1 MKPLI
6 LILLFTAGTAWAILL
21 TGCNSDSHSTNRSIN
36 KPADINFYLQS
47 EVKIDSV
54 LFANFT
60 QDREFQFMPYSD
72 TLNITLNDSI
82 NDLYFIKFYTGD
94 DAIMYQMWLDGKNLV
109 IKGKIADKFKP
120 DTVIGSSLFYRSLD
134 FRKKYKALI
143 ENGASADSINNFLFS
158 NLQQNIT
165 SPFSIEISSQLSHR
179 NTNNKEVLKKL
190 YDLLADQ
197 PEAIKQS
204 LNNPYKG
211 IEKVLTVNK
220 IALQDFQFYT
230 ADDKL
235 TAINTVKGKKYLLDL
250 WFIECAPCLA
260 DHKIMAGKREFLNSK
275 NVELIGI
282 SIDQEQAEWKNFI
295 AQKKYYWQNLREV
308 DDPDKKLRTHLL
320 ISVFPTYLLIDGEGN
335 ILQRS
340 NSYEEIEKHLE

>member
-1 MKPLI
+1 MKA
-6 LILLFTAGTAWAILL
+6 ILLFLTWAILL
-21 TGCNSDSHSTNRSIN
+21 TGCKSGSNPTNRSTN
-36 KPADINFYLQS
+36 KPADVNFYLQTDK
-47 EVKIDSV
+47 KIDSV

-82 NDLYFIKFYTGD
+82 NDSYFIKFYTGK
-94 DAIMYQMWLDGKNLV
+94 DAFMYPMWLDGKNLI
-109 IKGKIADKFKP
+109 IKGKITDKFRP
-120 DTVIGSSLFYRSLD
+120 DTVIGSSLFYHSLD

-143 ENGASADSINNFLFS
+143 ENAASADSINSFLFS
-158 NLQQNIT
+158 NLQENIS
-165 SPFSIEISSQLSHR
+165 SPFSLEISSQLYQR
-179 NTNNKEVLKKL
+179 NISNKTVLKKL

-197 PEAIKQS
+197 PEAIKKS

-220 IALQDFQFYT
+220 IALQNFQFYNT
-230 ADDKL
+230 DDKL
-235 TAINTVKGKKYLLDL
+235 TSISPAKGKKYLLDL

-260 DHKIMAGKREFLNSK
+260 DHKIMAGKRELLNSST
-275 NVELIGI
+275 VELIGI
-282 SIDQEQAEWKNFI
+282 SIDQDQAEWKNFI
-295 AQKKYYWQNLREV
+295 SQKKYYWQNLREV

-320 ISVFPTYLLIDGEGN
+320 ITAFPTYLLIDGEGN

-340 NSYEEIEKHLE
+340 NSFAEIEKYL